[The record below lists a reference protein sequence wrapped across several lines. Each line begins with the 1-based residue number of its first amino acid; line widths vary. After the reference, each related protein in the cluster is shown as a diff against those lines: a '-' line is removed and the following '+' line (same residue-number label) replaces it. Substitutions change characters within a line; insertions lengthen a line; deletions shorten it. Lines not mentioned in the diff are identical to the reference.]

1 VHVSAIPLGLA
12 QLQNPIKKRTFA
24 VIAGMSYHL
33 MPCYADEN
41 LFYNCPGKINAKL
54 NIFNR
59 VGI

>member
-1 VHVSAIPLGLA
+1 MLALSLSGLA

-41 LFYNCPGKINAKL
+41 LFCNWCKTKAPQ
-54 NIFNR
+54 NIH
-59 VGI
+59 VKKGEG